1 MYVNEVR
8 SPLWC
13 RHSGKYYLANLRML
27 AEMFEDYFLSYNI
40 RTGWDQFLFSSAKLL
55 CLYLQK
61 WPSIIAKKISPL
73 QMIWEFGRTR
83 SSRGSAWSCMSSFGL
98 SMSQD
103 TRVSGLAPLF
113 FFRSSRGPDVA
124 EISIPP
130 LRGRARDLRP
140 DQGAR
145 WVGERI
151 PEAGR
156 WGSRFCC
163 EYKEEEKA
171 SLLHLQLKA
180 LLRQV
185 SAEISCKKRKKQL
198 QLSVVARLQETI
210 SVLAQQNN
218 ACASA
223 NLHGCVQEMQRNGCP
238 GFYIRS
244 YSCVHCYVNML
255 CNHVRTMGASFHNGC
270 CKLYNC
276 FQESW
281 VSTTKKST
289 LLSRA
294 RLSGTWQYVPLC
306 TLFRLLHSTAPIQS
320 LARSLD

>member
-1 MYVNEVR
+1 
-8 SPLWC
+8 
-13 RHSGKYYLANLRML
+13 
-27 AEMFEDYFLSYNI
+27 
-40 RTGWDQFLFSSAKLL
+40 
-55 CLYLQK
+55 
-61 WPSIIAKKISPL
+61 
-73 QMIWEFGRTR
+73 MIWEFGRTR

-163 EYKEEEKA
+163 ECKEEENSSLYSSLAFTAESIITAGLCWNLLQKA
-171 SLLHLQLKA
+171 QKTIAALSSSSLARNHLSTGSK
-180 LLRQV
+180 
-185 SAEISCKKRKKQL
+185 
-198 QLSVVARLQETI
+198 
-210 SVLAQQNN
+210 NN

-223 NLHGCVQEMQRNGCP
+223 NLHGCVQEMDRNGCP
-238 GFYIRS
+238 GFYIS
-244 YSCVHCYVNML
+244 YVHCYVNML

-289 LLSRA
+289 L
-294 RLSGTWQYVPLC
+294 
-306 TLFRLLHSTAPIQS
+306 IN
-320 LARSLD
+320 